1 MNKNIEKIITFLVLL
16 GLVSGIYNLDMDN
29 LWSIQHNWLSYIGF
43 IIFIAYLVYSV
54 KKAAKIQDQ
63 KNL

>member
-63 KNL
+63 KGL

>member
-1 MNKNIEKIITFLVLL
+1 MNKNVEKIITFLVLL

-63 KNL
+63 KSL

>member
-1 MNKNIEKIITFLVLL
+1 MNKNVEKIITFLVLL

-43 IIFIAYLVYSV
+43 IIFIAYLIYSV
-54 KKAAKIQDQ
+54 KKSS
-63 KNL
+63 

>member
-1 MNKNIEKIITFLVLL
+1 MNKNVEKIITFLVLL

-43 IIFIAYLVYSV
+43 IIFIAYLVYSI

-63 KNL
+63 KSL

>member
-1 MNKNIEKIITFLVLL
+1 MNKNVEKIITFLVLL

-43 IIFIAYLVYSV
+43 IIFIIYLVYSV
-54 KKAAKIQDQ
+54 KKAARIQDQ

>member
-1 MNKNIEKIITFLVLL
+1 MNKNVEKIITFLVLL

-43 IIFIAYLVYSV
+43 IIFIAYLIYSV

-63 KNL
+63 KSL